1 MRSIAFADFLIGV
14 GVLLVIEGLL
24 FAAAPGWMRRALESV
39 LHTPD
44 IILRLSGIGTAVL
57 GLIVIWLIRW

>member
-14 GVLLVIEGLL
+14 GMLLVIEGLL
-24 FAAAPGWMRRALESV
+24 FAAAPGWMRRAMESV
-39 LHTPD
+39 LQTPD
-44 IILRLSGIGTAVL
+44 IVLRLSGIGTAVL

>member
-14 GVLLVIEGLL
+14 GMLLVIEGLL
-24 FAAAPGWMRRALESV
+24 FAAAPGWMRKAMESV

-44 IILRLSGIGTAVL
+44 TILRLSGIGTAIV